1 MSCWVSQLRPGHNF
15 GISRPMRH
23 PCQELELLCGQTKYS
38 RRTPTWTLLPA
49 LKSRARAAC
58 ANLSSHSWRRSS
70 GRGWKRLGVHHQ
82 HRGRCTTK
90 GTPVPRR
97 SYCLNTAE
105 LEVWAVTTFASLT
118 RRQHNTGRR
127 AKIRRAVVI
136 GNPERA
142 RPGGA
147 RRQHTHDTYRCRAYM
162 HICTRE

>member
-1 MSCWVSQLRPGHNF
+1 MLRTSLRSNELFTPNADVDTSTSPQ
-15 GISRPMRH
+15 ISPLGSV
-23 PCQELELLCGQTKYS
+23 CELIF
-38 RRTPTWTLLPA
+38 TLVA
-49 LKSRARAAC
+49 QVVR
-58 ANLSSHSWRRSS
+58 SWM
-70 GRGWKRLGVHHQ
+70 KRLGVHHQ

-147 RRQHTHDTYRCRAYM
+147 RRQHTHDTYQCRAYM
-162 HICTRE
+162 PNCIRE